1 MDSYPGKKPGPPDR
15 FFCRN
20 VPEYSG
26 ESACIDFLVSVR
38 NGLRVKAATDF
49 PKTKGDDG
57 MCSIL
62 RSCDLTVITHGL
74 VQTSVHL

>member
-20 VPEYSG
+20 VSEYSG

-49 PKTKGDDG
+49 PKTK
-57 MCSIL
+57 
-62 RSCDLTVITHGL
+62 
-74 VQTSVHL
+74 

>member
-26 ESACIDFLVSVR
+26 EAACIDFLVSVR

-49 PKTKGDDG
+49 PKTK
-57 MCSIL
+57 
-62 RSCDLTVITHGL
+62 
-74 VQTSVHL
+74 